1 MKGPFSGILAVISL
15 VVAIFCFYKF
25 QTTPAA
31 NTMYMVGGIIFALI
45 MVAFGVMFLSG
56 RVNRTE
62 DIHITE

>member
-1 MKGPFSGILAVISL
+1 VKGPFSGILAAVSL
-15 VVAIFCFYKF
+15 AIAIFCFYKF

-31 NTMYMVGGIIFALI
+31 NTMYMVGGIIFALV

-56 RVNRTE
+56 RVNRTD